1 MSNDIGGVW
10 RTVGGRRIFIKEVS
24 LLINLGCDSRDVA
37 NRIGDTVNI
46 VEKTYYHMFPT
57 KKTHV
62 VNVLNN
68 LN

>member
-10 RTVGGRRIFIKEVS
+10 RTVGGRRIFIKDVS

-57 KKTHV
+57 KK
-62 VNVLNN
+62 NACC
-68 LN
+68 